1 MYERYKSECK
11 DYNNALEQYKK
22 DYDHYQ
28 TYTMATYNSKKEELK
43 NVIAQTHDTLE
54 EVYKKNIIPAQ
65 YRGIGSVAYLAT
77 FMGTSDYDLKFAIE
91 RYDQVVSHRYQ
102 QQQVDIANQQLNAMR
117 TQTQILNDVLQN
129 QHYATYLN
137 EQVLDIQEHGNK
149 LLRSISNWQKADI
162 LINEHRYQKRQQA
175 IKKAKQ

>member
-1 MYERYKSECK
+1 
-11 DYNNALEQYKK
+11 
-22 DYDHYQ
+22 
-28 TYTMATYNSKKEELK
+28 
-43 NVIAQTHDTLE
+43 
-54 EVYKKNIIPAQ
+54 
-65 YRGIGSVAYLAT
+65 
-77 FMGTSDYDLKFAIE
+77 
-91 RYDQVVSHRYQ
+91 
-102 QQQVDIANQQLNAMR
+102 MR

>member
-1 MYERYKSECK
+1 
-11 DYNNALEQYKK
+11 
-22 DYDHYQ
+22 
-28 TYTMATYNSKKEELK
+28 
-43 NVIAQTHDTLE
+43 
-54 EVYKKNIIPAQ
+54 
-65 YRGIGSVAYLAT
+65 
-77 FMGTSDYDLKFAIE
+77 MGTSDYDLKFAIE
-91 RYDQVVSHRYQ
+91 RYDQDVSHRYQ